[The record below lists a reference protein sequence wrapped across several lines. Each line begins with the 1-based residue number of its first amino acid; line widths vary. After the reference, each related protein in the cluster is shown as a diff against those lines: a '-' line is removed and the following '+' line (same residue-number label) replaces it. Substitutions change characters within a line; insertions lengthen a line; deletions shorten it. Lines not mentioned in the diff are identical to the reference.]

1 MLRDGI
7 GTFSSTSQKCKFT
20 QRSSQF
26 NWGNLTSTNFL
37 LDWPLMRKENSSE
50 RQHPIKRKKGV
61 FLSKQPKSFPQQRLS
76 KKHFCWS
83 GCKSGISIVDSV
95 TVPSKSFYIKNNPLP
110 KNKRGTNQHMSGKNW
125 KKNCSR
131 SVGAFF
137 LFYLERNGGGVGGS
151 AINHF
156 LAVVKNYKAW
166 YW

>member
-1 MLRDGI
+1 MELKLLVHHRRI
-7 GTFSSTSQKCKFT
+7 TSCKLILSGWMIVYSKCDL
-20 QRSSQF
+20 
-26 NWGNLTSTNFL
+26 GPNFL
-37 LDWPLMRKENSSE
+37 LLNWPLMRKENSSE

-125 KKNCSR
+125 KKLLKECR
-131 SVGAFF
+131 CFF
-137 LFYLERNGGGVGGS
+137 LFYLERNGGGVGS

-156 LAVVKNYKAW
+156 LAVVKNY
-166 YW
+166 